1 MSSGVV
7 ESYAYQVAAQSSADV
22 LDTYIYRAGL
32 ASPRSW
38 VVWVLAGLLL
48 ISLVLNV
55 VFVVRLWKRRA

>member
-1 MSSGVV
+1 MI
-7 ESYAYQVAAQSSADV
+7 ESYTYQVGAQSSTDV
-22 LDTYIYRAGL
+22 LNTYIYRAGL
-32 ASPRSW
+32 ASPQSW